1 MYGLVFE
8 ERIATPAQGAPRGD
22 IALFVGWCAWRADAR
37 ISAALARWF
46 DERLVLGMTP
56 GDPLPLDRPVPFDTW
71 AQFETVADWRGRR
84 ISAAGPE
91 RADTTLGVAVRDFFA
106 NGGRRCY
113 VIALG
118 EPWPL
123 TSVLGRGER
132 ETRFAEVL
140 PDFIDRERSSWK
152 GLAQLQALD
161 DVAQVLVPDLPELA
175 ASQRDE
181 VEPSSE
187 ETEPAEVFV
196 ECAPRIAPRAA
207 DPGVLRLPAPRCDD
221 DDYYHWRK
229 YAQRIGS
236 FLAQFR
242 RDCHAILALPLPG
255 RRARVGRDAAT
266 ATTGLASSFVQIAY
280 PWLKPVMPPR
290 TPLGLVAPDGALAG
304 LIAATALT
312 RGAFRTAA
320 GRTPIDVYD
329 IEPLPPARELATSTA
344 ALDARAWT
352 ARLSL
357 FAPRLD
363 RIELLS
369 DRTVSD
375 RAGWRNA
382 PVGRLMGQLLRLA
395 RVTGEAFAFEAAGES
410 LFARVRSRFEDLLTA
425 LWKAGA
431 LRGDRPSQ
439 AFAVRCDRA
448 LMTQNDIDNGR
459 VICAIE
465 FAPSYSLER
474 IEIELWLGESSTVG
488 WREREELAEAT
499 A

>member
-1 MYGLVFE
+1 
-8 ERIATPAQGAPRGD
+8 
-22 IALFVGWCAWRADAR
+22 
-37 ISAALARWF
+37 
-46 DERLVLGMTP
+46 
-56 GDPLPLDRPVPFDTW
+56 
-71 AQFETVADWRGRR
+71 
-84 ISAAGPE
+84 
-91 RADTTLGVAVRDFFA
+91 VAVRDFFA

-123 TSVLGRGER
+123 TPVLGRGER

-181 VEPSSE
+181 VEPSRE
-187 ETEPAEVFV
+187 EIEPPEVFV

-207 DPGVLRLPAPRCDD
+207 DRGVLRLPAPRCDD

-229 YAQRIGS
+229 YAQRVGN

-255 RRARVGRDAAT
+255 RRARAGRDAAT
-266 ATTGLASSFVQIAY
+266 AATGLASSFVQIAY

>member
-8 ERIATPAQGAPRGD
+8 ERIATPAPGAPRGD
-22 IALFVGWCAWRADAR
+22 IAVFVGWCAWRADAR
-37 ISAALARWF
+37 ISVALARWF
-46 DERLVLGMTP
+46 DERLTLKVVP
-56 GDPLPLDRPVPFDTW
+56 GDPLPFDRPVPFDAW
-71 AQFETVADWRGRR
+71 AQFEALADWRGRP
-84 ISAAGPE
+84 ITASGPE
-91 RADTTLGVAVRDFFA
+91 RADTALGVAVRDFFA

-123 TSVLGRGER
+123 TSLLDRAEQK
-132 ETRFAEVL
+132 TRFAEVL
-140 PDFIDRERSSWK
+140 PDLIERERSNWR

-161 DVAQVLVPDLPELA
+161 DVAQVLVPDLPELV
-175 ASQRDE
+175 ASQRDG
-181 VEPSSE
+181 VEPSRE
-187 ETEPAEVFV
+187 EIEPAEVFV

-207 DPGVLRLPAPRCDD
+207 DPGVRRLPVPRCDD
-221 DDYYHWRK
+221 DDYNHWRE
-229 YAQRIGS
+229 YAQRIGN

-255 RRARVGRDAAT
+255 RRARIGRDAAM
-266 ATTGLASSFVQIAY
+266 ATMGLASSFVQIAY

-290 TPLGLVAPDGALAG
+290 TALGLVAPDGALAG

-312 RGAFRTAA
+312 RGAFCTAA
-320 GRTPIDVYD
+320 GRTPVDVYD
-329 IEPLPPARELATSTA
+329 VEPLPPARELATPTA
-344 ALDARAWT
+344 ALDASAWT

-382 PVGRLMGQLLRLA
+382 PAGRLMGQLLRLA
-395 RVTGEAFAFEAAGES
+395 RATGEAFAFEAAGEA
-410 LFARVRSRFEDLLTA
+410 LFARIRSRFEDLLTG

-431 LRGDRPSQ
+431 LRGDRPSH

-448 LMTQNDIDNGR
+448 LMTRNDLDNGR

-465 FAPSYSLER
+465 FAPTYSLER
-474 IEIELWLGESSTVG
+474 IEVELWLGESSTVG
-488 WREREELAEAT
+488 WRERDELAEAI